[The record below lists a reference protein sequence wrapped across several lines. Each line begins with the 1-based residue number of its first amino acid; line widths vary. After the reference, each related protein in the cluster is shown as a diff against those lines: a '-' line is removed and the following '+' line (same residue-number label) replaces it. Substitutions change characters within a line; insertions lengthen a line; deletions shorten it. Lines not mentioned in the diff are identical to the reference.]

1 MRGRRRRAPPPLRR
15 HCVARC
21 PRRRLRRR
29 AVRGPPAQRPRP
41 PRARPPSPQAL
52 AVLTAAARGGR
63 PRLPPQ
69 HGAQPRLR
77 KCVFEAA
84 ALPSPS
90 ASGPARGQTPTASC
104 GFALAATRLSLPRGR
119 APPPSASSG
128 RSSRPSRSP
137 RGGSSSR
144 SRSRT
149 PPSSL
154 RSTAARRPMPGRL
167 RSSRRGRSPSR
178 RAHQGADAHG
188 FDVGP
193 LVAVDALLGDADL
206 QTVAAFGPAS
216 RGHFRSVL
224 AAGKPRLLHTPPGD
238 FTLPGASSARPTTS
252 TSTPSRRPA
261 GSSRSLPRRSS
272 TGTAAAA
279 SRRCSASS
287 RPLKHPTPS
296 RRARLCLPLRAPLRR
311 APRGHVRDARLR
323 PHRTAP
329 RAQPA
334 ARHAR
339 RRQPPPCLRR
349 RLRDP
354 PGPAIPEP
362 AHLTTLALDLRL
374 SRALDGG
381 AHVLRVVRTVAAST
395 PPDQAHTVVG
405 LVRRVLP
412 LFTRSTRPRSPSTRP
427 PSSSGRSTATARP
440 TSPPRSSSRPSTASL
455 PTAPRSTRTPPPS
468 ASSSGP
474 SGRRPRTARTSL
486 PPRRTASRSARLR
499 RRSRARSSPTSSA
512 SRAAS
517 APRRPRSSTS
527 ASRLPRVTSRRSSPR
542 GGARQRRPPRRRD
555 KGRRRRPAGLPRAR
569 HRAPL

>member
-1 MRGRRRRAPPPLRR
+1 MRGRRRLAPPPPRR

-77 KCVFEAA
+77 QVRLRGRRAPFTVCLWVRAGSNTHRLLRLCSGSDALVLAARKGTACVSVKRTVVATVPLAA
-84 ALPSPS
+84 GWQLVSLAVTHAVVLAVNGGAS
-90 ASGPARGQTPTASC
+90 ADARTPPFVAPGTVAVAVGHTKAPTHTAS
-104 GFALAATRLSLPRGR
+104 T
-119 APPPSASSG
+119 SG
-128 RSSRPSRSP
+128 RSSPSTRCWATPTCRPSRRSAPRPAGTSAPCSP
-137 RGGSSSR
+137 PARTACCTRRPATSR
-144 SRSRT
+144 S
-149 PPSSL
+149 
-154 RSTAARRPMPGRL
+154 
-167 RSSRRGRSPSR
+167 
-178 RAHQGADAHG
+178 
-188 FDVGP
+188 
-193 LVAVDALLGDADL
+193 LV
-206 QTVAAFGPAS
+206 
-216 RGHFRSVL
+216 
-224 AAGKPRLLHTPPGD
+224 
-238 FTLPGASSARPTTS
+238 ASSARPTTS
-252 TSTPSRRPA
+252 TSTPSRRRA
-261 GSSRSLPRRSS
+261 GSSRSRPRRSS

-279 SRRCSASS
+279 APRGCSASS
-287 RPLKHPTPS
+287 RSQRHPTPS
-296 RRARLCLPLRAPLRR
+296 RLARLCLPQPAPLRH

-339 RRQPPPCLRR
+339 RHQPPPCPRR

-362 AHLTTLALDLRL
+362 ALLTTLALDHRL

-381 AHVLRVVRTVAAST
+381 AHVLRVVCIVAAST

-405 LVRRVLP
+405 LGLVRRVLP
-412 LFTRSTRPRSPSTRP
+412 LFTRPTRPRSPSTRP

-455 PTAPRSTRTPPPS
+455 PTAPRSTRTPPPA

-486 PPRRTASRSARLR
+486 PS
-499 RRSRARSSPTSSA
+499 
-512 SRAAS
+512 
-517 APRRPRSSTS
+517 
-527 ASRLPRVTSRRSSPR
+527 
-542 GGARQRRPPRRRD
+542 
-555 KGRRRRPAGLPRAR
+555 
-569 HRAPL
+569 